1 MEHVLER
8 VYTMDTKAILKVIEK
23 AVVIYNTYPLIRYT
37 VWIIIVSAALLFS
50 YKLGVGVGKFIWNIK
65 H

>member
-1 MEHVLER
+1 
-8 VYTMDTKAILKVIEK
+8 MDTKAILKHIEK
-23 AVVIYNTYPLIRYT
+23 AVVLYNTNALIRYA

>member
-1 MEHVLER
+1 MEI
-8 VYTMDTKAILKVIEK
+8 KAVRRIIEK
-23 AVVIYNTYPLIRYT
+23 AVALYNTYPLIRYT
-37 VWIIIVSAALLFS
+37 VWIIIVCIALLFA